1 MLKLTY
7 SEFGLHLEQID
18 GSMEQWIAQRSILAV
33 RIGSSICF
41 QPGNASFLVPAAAM
55 IANVT
60 LDQMI
65 NPHSP
70 VSFCS
75 VDEEFYEVNIT
86 GVWIFKNSS
95 STEATFATGL
105 DHQAESLVRQLWKIS
120 QQEVPTYSELRG
132 QG

>member
-1 MLKLTY
+1 MLKLTH
-7 SEFGLHLEQID
+7 SEFGLHLEHINE
-18 GSMEQWIAQRSILAV
+18 SFEQWIAQRSILAV
-33 RIGSSICF
+33 RMGNSICF
-41 QPGNASFLVPAAAM
+41 QPGNASFLVPATAM
-55 IANVT
+55 MANVT
-60 LDQMI
+60 SDQMI

-75 VDEEFYEVNIT
+75 VDEEFYEVNIA

-95 STEATFATGL
+95 GAEATFATGL
-105 DHQAESLVRQLWKIS
+105 DQQSESFVRQLWKIS